1 MNETINETIREQIS
15 AFVDGELPDGEAE
28 LLLRQLAAD
37 ASLKAEA
44 ERFLKLGGAVRGD
57 AVQAMGAMRA
67 GIAAEVAAEPAPM
80 PMAEAPAVAMPGRVM
95 KPVLGVAVAASVAVM
110 ALIGLRQLEP
120 GGEVAPSMLRDLS
133 AVAIDAG
140 SLATEPPL
148 NDLVSDRPSDRLT
161 QYYLSHG
168 QSSSNL
174 GSRLVGLEVREDRLA
189 EQPDNDNA
197 DTSGPDAVQ
206 APLAEPRR

>member
-1 MNETINETIREQIS
+1 MNETIREQIS

-28 LLLRQLAAD
+28 LLLRQLGAD
-37 ASLKAEA
+37 SGLKAEA
-44 ERFLKLGGAVRGD
+44 EQFLKLGGALRGD
-57 AVQAMGAMRA
+57 AMQAMGSMRA
-67 GIAAEVAAEPAPM
+67 AITAAVAAEPPQSSLV
-80 PMAEAPAVAMPGRVM
+80 ESPAVAMPGRFM
-95 KPVLGVAVAASVAVM
+95 RPVVGVAVAASVAVM

-148 NDLVSDRPSDRLT
+148 NDFVSDRPSDRLT

-174 GSRLVGLEVREDRLA
+174 GSRLVGLEVREDRLT
-189 EQPDNDNA
+189 EQPGDEDA
-197 DTSGPDAVQ
+197 ETSSGEAAV
-206 APLAEPRR
+206 APVAEPRR